1 LVRIHDIQRN
11 DGPAL
16 RRGSRAAPA
25 AAAGTACA
33 AAPWR
38 EWAVRGTRERL

>member
-1 LVRIHDIQRN
+1 LIRLDRIHDIQRN

-16 RRGSRAAPA
+16 RRALRAALA
-25 AAAGTACA
+25 VAAGAACA

-38 EWAVRGTRERL
+38 E